1 MSRSNWWRG
10 GTKVVS
16 FACEPL
22 AGSGVHGPWT
32 LTNNNHL
39 VACFSWCASTERIK
53 LQGSVNKSVRFTS
66 TRRSHVISCVHLQP
80 HWCPGAAMPM
90 LGSLGQPAAPVRTPA
105 ARSVRKQA
113 KVPAT
118 PTPCTQ
124 TTCASTTKTKTK
136 LALLPSPQPVL
147 RSFSVPLS
155 IRTHLDTWG
164 VKLRSKIELVRETW
178 LGSMGVLGF
187 RSLAHRKFR
196 VGTDCSGAD
205 APLWALRATE
215 IPHVHVFSCD
225 NDSAAQALI
234 RSASPPDIFV
244 LRHVDEGGCR
254 SATGGHLCL
263 WLPMYTVQLAALR

>member
-1 MSRSNWWRG
+1 MPRSNWWRG
-10 GTKVVS
+10 GTKVDS

-187 RSLAHRKFR
+187 RSHPASLVFR
-196 VGTDCSGAD
+196 GSGVSTRVWRRISPARINLS
-205 APLWALRATE
+205 AALRALY
-215 IPHVHVFSCD
+215 PW
-225 NDSAAQALI
+225 
-234 RSASPPDIFV
+234 ASSPVRWRNKSRGACSQF
-244 LRHVDEGGCR
+244 R
-254 SATGGHLCL
+254 
-263 WLPMYTVQLAALR
+263 